1 MHESHKIPHLQDFVG
16 TVHTGPATRR
26 LESPSTRSLRPPQC
40 PISALSPLERL
51 REVAATDPST
61 LPQRAI
67 QGATFMT
74 AGRQKIIA
82 RPAPRSR
89 SRERCLR
96 RDWPRAYPSRHLRQC
111 HQSHLLD
118 GGLGQTWI
126 DEGLLDG
133 NLALEARVPC
143 APDARHGDTSKLAAQ
158 LIWSDVACFCPLH
171 CHPPAKASLAAQHGA
186 A

>member
-1 MHESHKIPHLQDFVG
+1 MRAQPPSHVIYWQSVACGASLWRHLRKMLQSRNFVATVHDGNFFVMHESHKIPHLQDFVG

-96 RDWPRAYPSRHLRQC
+96 RLASRLSQSPSAAMSSKSSLGWWPRADVDRR
-111 HQSHLLD
+111 
-118 GGLGQTWI
+118 G
-126 DEGLLDG
+126 
-133 NLALEARVPC
+133 VP
-143 APDARHGDTSKLAAQ
+143 
-158 LIWSDVACFCPLH
+158 
-171 CHPPAKASLAAQHGA
+171 
-186 A
+186 